1 MIEMINK
8 EEIKKRKKVKDI
20 INEMKKIRY
29 LVKDDVIKGNFY
41 WSEYHRLQND
51 YNS

>member
-1 MIEMINK
+1 MINR
-8 EEIKKRKKVKDI
+8 EEIKKKRKIENIVS
-20 INEMKKIRY
+20 ELRKIRY